1 MVLFTEMASVG
12 FAPRLGYF
20 REPFFMRRSMSLGNN
35 PDLVRPL
42 GFFTFPL
49 LSTGARKL
57 SVEGQPDLGLHAGAT
72 ISIEKT
78 TSHSPTPTRHP
89 FLLRPLDKKLT
100 IDLIIM
106 AIMHFCFKRGKS
118 GFCGWQGATF
128 LKMR

>member
-1 MVLFTEMASVG
+1 MMTLFTEMVPARFV
-12 FAPRLGYF
+12 PQLGYF
-20 REPFFMRRSMSLGNN
+20 RKPFFMRRSMSLGNN

-57 SVEGQPDLGLHAGAT
+57 SVDGQPDLGLHAGAT
-72 ISIEKT
+72 VSIEQT
-78 TSHSPTPTRHP
+78 TSHKPTPHP
-89 FLLRPLDKKLT
+89 FLQRLLNKKPA
-100 IDLIIM
+100 IDLVIT
-106 AIMHFCFKRGKS
+106 AIPFRLKPGKS